1 MSFLRTILVFVA
13 LSGAGYAQSSASPQQ
28 NSPGGTQLSEVPRAP
43 LPPTPPDAPIPDLSA
58 IPATDQS
65 ASPLKRAL
73 RRLDPN
79 CFDGIFHLCWS
90 SPTSDEPVHRSYDE
104 RRIAED
110 IEQGNSYLRTRNFRG
125 AEFRFEDVLSYQPHH
140 PEATFKLA
148 ESLATLGKTEEAK
161 QYYDA
166 YLKIAP
172 NGSFAEQAKKALERL
187 ATKGRRSGS

>member
-1 MSFLRTILVFVA
+1 MSLRAAIL
-13 LSGAGYAQSSASPQQ
+13 LSVVLSAFGYAQTSAGTQQ
-28 NSPGGTQLSEVPRAP
+28 SSPGETQRSDASHAP
-43 LPPTPPDAPIPDLSA
+43 LPASPPDAPIPDLGA

-65 ASPLKRAL
+65 TSPLKRAL

-90 SPTSDEPVHRSYDE
+90 SPISDEPVYRSYDE

-110 IEQGNSYLRTRNFRG
+110 IEQGNSYLKTKNFRG

-148 ESLATLGKTEEAK
+148 ESLAKLGKTEEAK

-172 NGSFAEQAKKALERL
+172 RGSFAEQAKKALERL